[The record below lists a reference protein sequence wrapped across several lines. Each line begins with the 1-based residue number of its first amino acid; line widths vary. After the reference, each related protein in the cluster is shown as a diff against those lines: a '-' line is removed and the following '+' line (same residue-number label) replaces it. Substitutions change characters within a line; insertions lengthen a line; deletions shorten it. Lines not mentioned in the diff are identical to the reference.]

1 MHVISLFICD
11 SVRGMMNYLDTVDI
25 TEAHESQ
32 CVEFKE
38 ASFEL
43 PKDAW
48 ETYSA
53 FANTEG
59 GEIFLGISGDGKDQ
73 SFSITGVMDSQS
85 IITAFWN
92 KVRNPQE
99 VSRDIML
106 KDGVYTIEK
115 EGKEI
120 VVISVPRAERGDK
133 PVSVYDK
140 KNKWVSWVRR
150 GTGDYKA
157 SEQDITLMQYDGI
170 PHADRK
176 PLEGFTIDAFS
187 PSTIKHYRNLFASR
201 KPQNPWI
208 SKSDEDFLYFIGAL
222 AKGYD
227 GNLYATQ
234 AGLLAFGLEYEITNY
249 FPHYLLDYREETSG
263 VTRWDDRIVSQSGDW
278 SGNLLDFYFMVT
290 DKLLR
295 YFKTPFT
302 IDEAG
307 VQHLETSVLA
317 EALNEVIANALIH
330 AYYGTTASIRV
341 LIKPLEIEV
350 SNPGSFLVDR
360 QVAIAGGF
368 SEARNPT
375 LMRLF
380 SLIGVSDRA
389 GSGIQKIWST
399 WEDCFNVEPSYVETH
414 APASVVLH
422 LPILMSDKNTIPV
435 SRADSANTAGVE
447 NEKVQIIDTPASLS
461 KEKRDIL
468 ALFAD
473 RDQIISSQDVVKK
486 LNISERMAQKHLK
499 QLYEKGFLER
509 EKKSL
514 QYEYSLK

>member
-1 MHVISLFICD
+1 
-11 SVRGMMNYLDTVDI
+11 
-25 TEAHESQ
+25 
-32 CVEFKE
+32 
-38 ASFEL
+38 
-43 PKDAW
+43 
-48 ETYSA
+48 
-53 FANTEG
+53 
-59 GEIFLGISGDGKDQ
+59 
-73 SFSITGVMDSQS
+73 
-85 IITAFWN
+85 
-92 KVRNPQE
+92 
-99 VSRDIML
+99 
-106 KDGVYTIEK
+106 
-115 EGKEI
+115 
-120 VVISVPRAERGDK
+120 
-133 PVSVYDK
+133 
-140 KNKWVSWVRR
+140 
-150 GTGDYKA
+150 
-157 SEQDITLMQYDGI
+157 MQYDGV

-435 SRADSANTAGVE
+435 SRADSANTAGIE

-473 RDQIISSQDVVKK
+473 RDQIISSQDVVKE